1 MTQPVC
7 VCSQGNTEFVGQT
20 VNDRLVLEKYEDGLK
35 NIKYNTFSN
44 MQMVQAL
51 LYLHI
56 VKKKKVWL
64 IGSECECEFESEAK
78 HR

>member
-35 NIKYNTFSN
+35 NIKYNKFSN

-56 VKKKKVWL
+56 VKKKSLVDWL
-64 IGSECECEFESEAK
+64 
-78 HR
+78 RM